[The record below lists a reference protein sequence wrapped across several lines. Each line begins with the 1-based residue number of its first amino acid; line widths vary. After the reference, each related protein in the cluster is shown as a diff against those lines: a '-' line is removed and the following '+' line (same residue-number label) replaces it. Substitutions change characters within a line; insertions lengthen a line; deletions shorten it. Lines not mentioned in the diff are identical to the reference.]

1 MDYIENLYY
10 NTVIRTY
17 KNEELNNKYNFYI
30 FLDKRFLNKKD
41 LNNLTKFF
49 TFFLFTE
56 DIDIREDLYW
66 VIIKHKY
73 NIKKYNLYKE
83 LLEKNIIFT
92 VEKFSRRKF

>member
-56 DIDIREDLYW
+56 DFDIREDLYW